1 MNGLQ
6 LCRYMTIVRLHIG
19 YGKTTSRLQII
30 EKLTFKRLHTDY
42 KKGIIFKIAVDIHL
56 HSHIIRNIVAKAKT
70 KLRNLFRR

>member
-1 MNGLQ
+1 
-6 LCRYMTIVRLHIG
+6 MTIVRLHIG

-42 KKGIIFKIAVDIHL
+42 KKGIIFRIAVDIHP